1 MKYEDGMLD
10 CIAGKPCDLEQ
21 SYQYVSGY
29 GDQYAIEQKLTNQA
43 EISND

>member
-1 MKYEDGMLD
+1 MTYEQGILD
-10 CIAGKPCDLEQ
+10 CIAGKDCDMAK
-21 SYQYVSGY
+21 SFDYISGY